1 MSHRDD
7 ALAYHRGGRPG
18 KIEVVPSKPISTQY
32 DLSLAY
38 SPGVAEPC
46 REIERDPNA
55 AFSYTT
61 RGNLVAVATNGSA
74 VLGLG
79 AIGPV
84 AAKPV
89 MEGKAVLFK
98 KFAGIDVF
106 DLEID
111 ADEPAAF
118 IETVARLAPTF
129 GGINLE
135 DIKAPECFE
144 IEEALRER
152 IDIPVMHDDQHGT
165 AIISAAGL
173 LNGLE
178 VVGKRIDEIS
188 IVVVG
193 AGAAAIAGAR
203 YYCTLG
209 VKRENIVM
217 IDAEGVITSNHPGV
231 RRAEEE
237 GIRSFPAAEFRTE
250 RRLESIGD
258 ALRGSDMLLGLSVG
272 GLVTA
277 DDLKGMAKN
286 PLVFTLA
293 NPEPEIAYH
302 LARESRPDAVIATGR
317 SDHPNQINNVLGFPY
332 IFRGALDV
340 GATRINEEMKI
351 AATHALARLAREP
364 VPQTVNRAY
373 DQHSFE
379 FGPDYLIPKPLDPR
393 LITSV
398 APAVARAAIESG
410 VARQA
415 IGDWPTY
422 EAQVLERVGFG
433 QKLITSI
440 INQARKDPKR
450 IIFAE
455 ADDYEVL
462 KAAQIVREQGIAE
475 PILLGQN
482 GRIDELMARNDLSSL
497 QGCLLIDP
505 HKEAELCNRYGEYL
519 YKRRRRRGVTWKD
532 AVRRMEDR
540 NYFGAAMLAAGEGDG
555 LVSGRTKEYPKIIRP
570 ALQVIGTETGV
581 GRVAGMYM
589 VQTRRGLFFF
599 ADTTVNLEPT
609 ADELVE
615 IIGLT
620 ARVVRYYGV
629 EPVVAVLSHSNFGSV
644 ESEESARCAEAV
656 AKAKAA
662 YPELVIDGELQAN
675 VALDPGLLR
684 ENYPFSTLVGYR
696 VNTLIFPN
704 LSAGNIAY
712 KLIGE
717 AGAGE
722 LIGPI
727 LMGMRKPVHVLQLG
741 TTAREIV
748 NMVAITV
755 VDAQRQARSGAQS
768 ANG

>member
-1 MSHRDD
+1 MSRRDE
-7 ALAYHRGGRPG
+7 ALAYHEGERPG

-46 REIERDPNA
+46 RAIQADPDA
-55 AFSYTT
+55 AFAYTA
-61 RGNLVAVATNGSA
+61 RGNLVAVATNGTA

-84 AAKPV
+84 ASKPV

-111 ADEPAAF
+111 AEEPEAF
-118 IETVARLAPTF
+118 VETVARLAPTF

-135 DIKAPECFE
+135 DIKAPECFY
-144 IEEALRER
+144 IEEELKKR

-178 VVGKRIDEIS
+178 VVGKRIEELT
-188 IVVVG
+188 IVVIG
-193 AGAAAIAGAR
+193 AGAAAVASAR

-209 VKRENIVM
+209 VRRENIVM
-217 IDAEGVITSNHPGV
+217 IDADGVIDREHPGTL
-231 RRAEEE
+231 RAEEK
-237 GIRSFPAAEFRTE
+237 GLWSFPAAEFATG
-250 RRLESIGD
+250 RRLGGISE
-258 ALRGSDMLLGLSVG
+258 ALRGADMLLGLSVG
-272 GLVTA
+272 GIITGEQLA
-277 DDLKGMAKN
+277 LMAKK

-293 NPEPEIAYH
+293 NPEPEISYDEAK
-302 LARESRPDAVIATGR
+302 AARPDAVIATGR

-332 IFRGALDV
+332 IFRGALDA
-340 GATRINEEMKI
+340 GARQINEEMKI
-351 AATHALARLAREP
+351 AATHAIARLAREP

-373 DQHSFE
+373 EQHSFE
-379 FGPDYLIPKPLDPR
+379 FGPEYLIPKPLDPR
-393 LITSV
+393 LITAV

-410 VARQA
+410 VARRS
-415 IGDWPTY
+415 ITDWPNY
-422 EAQVLERVGFG
+422 EAQILERVGSG
-433 QKLITSI
+433 QKMITSI
-440 INQARKDPKR
+440 INQARKEPKR

-475 PILLGQN
+475 PILLGQD
-482 GRIDELMARNDLSSL
+482 GRIDELVEKNEIRGLE
-497 QGCLLIDP
+497 GCRIIDP
-505 HKEAELCNRYGEYL
+505 AKEEDLCRRYAEYL
-519 YKRRRRRGVTWKD
+519 YQRRQRRGVTYKD
-532 AVRRMEDR
+532 AVRLMGDR
-540 NYFGAAMLAAGEGDG
+540 NFFGAAMLAAGEGDG
-555 LVSGRTKEYPKIIRP
+555 LVSGRTKEYPKIVRP
-570 ALQVIGTETGV
+570 ALQIIGTEPGV

-589 VQTRRGLFFF
+589 VQTRRGLYFF
-599 ADTTVNLEPT
+599 ADTTVNLAPT

-629 EPVVAVLSHSNFGSV
+629 EPVLAVLSHSNFGST
-644 ESEESARCAEAV
+644 ESEESVRCAEAV
-656 AKAKAA
+656 AKAKEA
-662 YPELVIDGELQAN
+662 YPKLVLDGEMQAN
-675 VALDPGLLR
+675 VALDPELLR
-684 ENYPFSTLVGYR
+684 ENYPFSRLVGER

-717 AGAGE
+717 AGGGE
-722 LIGPI
+722 LVGPI
-727 LMGMRKPVHVLQLG
+727 LMGMAKPVHVLQLG

-755 VDAQRQARSGAQS
+755 VDAQRQERVRGE
-768 ANG
+768 